1 MIVNQPHHWF
11 RLLFVWR
18 GSVLHKVA
26 PRLALV
32 AAVSA
37 LSLWLRP
44 WWLGHFGDSAL
55 SIPPF
60 TLMGIALAIFLG
72 FRNTVSYERYWEA
85 RRLWGSLLNA
95 SRSFARGLLS
105 FIATAPEAAPEPALA
120 ARVRRRAIAPAA
132 IAHALTRQLRE
143 QDATDDLRRVL
154 GAEIA
159 DPLAERRF
167 KPAMVL
173 LWIGT
178 EVGALRRAGHLD
190 AMQQH
195 ALEQSLGVLS
205 EVIGGCERIAHT
217 PIPYTYRV
225 LLNRTI
231 TLYCLLLP
239 IGLTTSIGWLTP
251 VIACFIAYTFFALDA
266 IGEEIE
272 EPFGTAPNDLA
283 LTQMSENIE
292 ATLREMCGERLPP
305 RAASP
310 VADIVD

>member
-18 GSVLHKVA
+18 GSVLHKIT

-32 AAVSA
+32 AAVSVA
-37 LSLWLRP
+37 AVCLRP
-44 WWLGHFGDSAL
+44 WWLAHFGDSAL

-95 SRSFARGLLS
+95 SRSFGRGVLS
-105 FIATAPEAAPEPALA
+105 FVPPDAEPATAVEVRTLAL
-120 ARVRRRAIAPAA
+120 APAA
-132 IAHALTRQLRE
+132 IAHALTRQLRH
-143 QDATDDLRRVL
+143 QDAQADLHRLLPAPV
-154 GAEIA
+154 AA
-159 DPLAERRF
+159 ALAKQRF

-173 LWIGT
+173 LWIGQS
-178 EVGALRRAGHLD
+178 VAGLRRAGRLD

-195 ALEQSLGVLS
+195 ALEQHLGALS

-231 TLYCLLLP
+231 TLYCLMLP
-239 IGLTTSIGWLTP
+239 VGLATSIGWLTP

-283 LTQMSENIE
+283 LTQMSNNIE
-292 ATLREMCGERLPP
+292 ATLREMCGEALATP
-305 RAASP
+305 AQE
-310 VADIVD
+310 VEADIVD